1 MDVVSSMQSHQAVL
15 IGWTFS
21 GDIRQ
26 YDISDPANPT
36 LVGQIYIGGSAVSG
50 GGVTILDD
58 NVKAVGTIPLL
69 NI

>member
-1 MDVVSSMQSHQAVL
+1 MN
-15 IGWTFS
+15 FS

-26 YDISDPANPT
+26 YDISDPANPK

-58 NVKAVGTIPLL
+58 NVKAVGALPLL